1 MDRYRRVDKSRSESH
16 RAKARAGFRTP
27 ILPSLCLLNTRNGER
42 QGVVMDF
49 DQNPS
54 LLIIN
59 ATTSYPES
67 SKTVIVNK
75 RISNA
80 LYKGSGKVLG
90 DGRIGFQKQVRYW
103 AATGFRNILAT
114 PASFILTVVSQM
126 INFEVTWGCTLSW
139 VGFFGVYD
147 GHGGRKAAEFVVE
160 NLHDNI
166 FKVLKN
172 CTEKSGKE
180 EAVKAGYLKT
190 NQEFFK
196 TGSDN
201 YVISVP
207 EVLFSDS

>member
-1 MDRYRRVDKSRSESH
+1 MDRYRRVDKPRSESH
-16 RAKARAGFRTP
+16 RARARAGFRTP

-90 DGRIGFQKQVRYW
+90 DGRIGFQKQKMGELRIRYW
-103 AATGFRNILAT
+103 AATDWFRNILAT
-114 PASFILTVVSQM
+114 PARYWAATRFRNILATLTSFILTVVSQV
-126 INFEVTWGCTLSW
+126 IILKSLGVIVGILSS
-139 VGFFGVYD
+139 Y
-147 GHGGRKAAEFVVE
+147 
-160 NLHDNI
+160 
-166 FKVLKN
+166 
-172 CTEKSGKE
+172 T
-180 EAVKAGYLKT
+180 YT
-190 NQEFFK
+190 NWLLILN
-196 TGSDN
+196 SL
-201 YVISVP
+201 VA
-207 EVLFSDS
+207 L